1 MLNGVV
7 NMMTIVLH
15 LPSRYI
21 RSLFAGCV
29 PKNITLDATYSRTF
43 QRRYQL
49 YHAENPN
56 PNTNSI
62 HNNNA
67 ELLISTVIVSG
78 QELKVLDNPEVVR
91 NFQQIYSNIMNIS
104 TYTWNTLLYLENLK
118 GQYNGLGY
126 IMYFDND
133 GLLDGIV

>member
-15 LPSRYI
+15 LPSRHI
-21 RSLFAGCV
+21 RPLFAGCV
-29 PKNITLDATYSRTF
+29 PKNITLDAMYSRTF
-43 QRRYQL
+43 RGRYQL
-49 YHAENPN
+49 YHAEN

-78 QELKVLDNPEVVR
+78 QELKVLDDPEVVS
-91 NFQQIYSNIMNIS
+91 NFQ
-104 TYTWNTLLYLENLK
+104 
-118 GQYNGLGY
+118 
-126 IMYFDND
+126 
-133 GLLDGIV
+133 